1 MRKIKKLT
9 AVLLVA
15 VMMCTLYSGSMT
27 PVLAKAEPAAE
38 QEETEEMKEA
48 PEAEAGETQ
57 TEVESPEAEEPDKEE
72 GKTEEKEE
80 EKKPEAAV
88 EQPKAAEEKKEE
100 SRTEETQ
107 DQPKAA
113 ESKQES
119 GTEEATVKLTDI
131 SVKEDV
137 DLNNI
142 SAPETLTIQ
151 LDLEAPEGCFVQS
164 AQIIFYCE
172 ATGEYMPWDT
182 GFLENQVN
190 PSDGPLEVE
199 IDLGSYA
206 VQSKYTLDTIYFHA
220 DKDYYYYNYYEG
232 TLDCTNDV
240 TGITDSFPYNGE
252 ADFTVTSSEEDLS
265 LPEVTDICILN
276 EDPVTTGEDLLF
288 NVSYSEK
295 GSGVK
300 AVDFTYYEIDGDSE
314 ITVSDSGYGVENCT
328 GYGAIEV
335 SAYGDDLIPGE
346 YELGFINITDYAG
359 NSRSYQ
365 LSDGVDGLISYDT
378 EKELVIQPQAS
389 TLSVQ
394 GIESN
399 GLKVKDLKIEG
410 ADDKDNLAAG
420 DTFDVVM
427 MIYNDIS
434 KDVPVRPKWCFISWR
449 ETFDGAQD
457 SYTAYA
463 EGDEFVLKA
472 GAEAELRFPV
482 EISVYSGTQ
491 DFSLEQIALNA
502 EKNSGFNP
510 CTWYNAEYVE
520 GDQYNLIGEG
530 TSANNP
536 QAGGV
541 IDVLPYHGEIDWS
554 VTTPTSTPD
563 TEAPIIESVRVNP
576 STTAAPGKIELEI
589 RTKGEEVSPID
600 AFNWAF
606 LDRNRENNHFAGGSI
621 NPEELTGREVYSG
634 EAADILD
641 GYYYS
646 PLSYSEERGCYV
658 AEIELDEM
666 IVKGTY
672 FLLEINLG
680 DEAGNSNYYG
690 YNEESGKLEAYLNDG
705 STLVIDTCEFTVS
718 ESASPDEDF
727 DAPIFED
734 LSLQVNQAEAGEVI
748 QCKIKVNDET
758 GISRLRLD
766 YECDQDG
773 DGEPDTYL
781 SLESRNVILQGDEYI
796 CDFVVDPYC
805 TAGDY
810 DLFSILIVDGSI
822 RENYSTYLY
831 DKLGNI
837 ILGPYGDD
845 YVEMPAG
852 RSFALAVTQPKG
864 DMVVTDLMNGDNV
877 LEATENVGEGG
888 TVVVKGSYLENLS
901 EYRIPTEFFQAV
913 QDKKLTVIIPDAQGD
928 SEIVVKGEDLSA
940 IPDMDLKLQIKREAL
955 VEDEAGVEKDDLYYP
970 VDIIT
975 SDASMPVTIRVKVDD
990 EFLDQ
995 CGENPVRISRVGE
1008 NGTPTIV
1015 AENVT
1020 VNEDGYVEI
1029 NFPKGLQGTGVAS
1042 QILYANAGGQRTIQ
1056 EKYSFVISSQVDESE
1071 VMLGDID
1078 GDGQVNLVDLMQCL
1092 NHVGG
1097 KTFLTGNALLAADI
1111 NQNGD
1116 VNLVDLMRLLNYV
1129 GGKTGTL

>member
-100 SRTEETQ
+100 TRPEETQ

-119 GTEEATVKLTDI
+119 GTEEAAVKLTGI

-151 LDLEAPEGCFVQS
+151 LDLKAPEGCVVQS
-164 AQIIFYCE
+164 AQIGFCTD
-172 ATGEYMPWDT
+172 TGEYLYWNAE
-182 GFLENQVN
+182 FFENPVN
-190 PSDGPLEVE
+190 PSEGPLEVE
-199 IDLGSYA
+199 IDLGRYA
-206 VQSKYTLDTIYFHA
+206 VQGEYTLDMIYFYA
-220 DKDYYYYNYYEG
+220 DGDYYYNNYYEG
-232 TLDCTNDV
+232 TLDCTNDA
-240 TGITDSFPYNGE
+240 TAITDHFPYNGE
-252 ADFTVTSSEEDLS
+252 ADFTVTSSGEDPF
-265 LPEVTDICILN
+265 LPEVTDIRMLSENPIA
-276 EDPVTTGEDLLF
+276 TGEDLLF
-288 NVSYSEK
+288 DVYYSEE

-314 ITVSDSGYGVENCT
+314 ITVSDSGYGEENCT
-328 GYGAIEV
+328 GDGVIEV

-346 YELGFINITDYAG
+346 YKLGFINITDYAG

-410 ADDKDNLAAG
+410 VADKDHLTAG
-420 DTFDVVM
+420 ESFEVVLTV
-427 MIYNDIS
+427 YNDI
-434 KDVPVRPKWCFISWR
+434 KKKVPVVPERCWIQW
-449 ETFDGAQD
+449 DGVDDD
-457 SYTAYA
+457 SAYKMVYS
-463 EGDEFVLKA
+463 EGEQFVLDP

-482 EISVYSGTQ
+482 EISRYSGVSNYQ
-491 DFSLEQIALNA
+491 LSLLSINGSEINNDFWPATYYDKRWS
-502 EKNSGFNP
+502 
-510 CTWYNAEYVE
+510 
-520 GDQYNLIGEG
+520 DDLIG
-530 TSANNP
+530 T
-536 QAGGV
+536 GV
-541 IDVLPYHGEIDWS
+541 TAADPYRDGVMDVLPYHGEIDWS
-554 VTTPTSTPD
+554 VTTLTSTTD
-563 TEAPIIESVRVNP
+563 TQAPIIESVKVNP
-576 STTAAPGKIELEI
+576 QSATVPGKIELEI
-589 RTKGEEVSPID
+589 RTKGEEVSPVD
-600 AFNWAF
+600 TLSWAF
-606 LDRNRENNHFAGGSI
+606 WDKNRVHNVIMGMST
-621 NPEELTGREVYSG
+621 NPKEFTGEEAYIFK
-634 EAADILD
+634 D
-641 GYYYS
+641 YYYS
-646 PLSYSEERGCYV
+646 PISYSAERGCYV
-658 AEIELDEM
+658 AEIELDEK

-672 FLLEINLG
+672 YLREITLG

-690 YNEESGKLEAYLNDG
+690 YNGENGKLEAYLKDD
-705 STLVIDTCEFTVS
+705 SISVIDTCEFTVS

-748 QCKIKVNDET
+748 QCRIKVNDET

-852 RSFALAVTQPKG
+852 RSFALAVTQPKEN
-864 DMVVTDLMNGDNV
+864 MVVTDLMNGDNV

-888 TVVVKGSYLENLS
+888 TVVVKGSYLEDLS

-928 SEIVVKGEDLSA
+928 SEIVVKGEELSS
-940 IPDMDLKLQIKREAL
+940 IPDMDLELRIKREAL
-955 VEDEAGVEKDDLYYP
+955 VEDEAGVKEDDLYYP
-970 VDIIT
+970 VDVIT

-1008 NGTPTIV
+1008 DGTPTIV
-1015 AENVT
+1015 AENVS

-1029 NFPKGLQGTGVAS
+1029 KFPNGLQGTGVAS

-1056 EKYSFVISSQVDESE
+1056 EKYSFRISSQVDEPE
-1071 VMLGDID
+1071 VMLGDIN
-1078 GDGQVNLVDLMQCL
+1078 GDGAINISDLTLCM
-1092 NHVGG
+1092 NHILG
-1097 KTFLTGNALLAADI
+1097 KIKLTDEKFYAADVKEDGVVNVSDLTLIMNYILGKI
-1111 NQNGD
+1111 NEF
-1116 VNLVDLMRLLNYV
+1116 
-1129 GGKTGTL
+1129 

>member
-1 MRKIKKLT
+1 MRRIKKLT

-38 QEETEEMKEA
+38 QE
-48 PEAEAGETQ
+48 EAEAGETQ

-80 EKKPEAAV
+80 EKKPEAAA

-100 SRTEETQ
+100 SRTEEAQ
-107 DQPKAA
+107 DQPKVV

-119 GTEEATVKLTDI
+119 GTEEATVKLTGI

-151 LDLEAPEGCFVQS
+151 LDLDAPEGCFVQS

-220 DKDYYYYNYYEG
+220 DRDYYYYNYYEG

-240 TGITDSFPYNGE
+240 TGITDSFPYKGE

-265 LPEVTDICILN
+265 LPEVTDIRMWSEN
-276 EDPVTTGEDLLF
+276 PVTTGEDILF
-288 NVSYSEK
+288 DVYYSEE

-314 ITVSDSGYGVENCT
+314 ITVFDSGYGVEHWIEE
-328 GYGAIEV
+328 GVIEV

-346 YELGFINITDYAG
+346 YKLGSINITDYAG

-365 LSDGVDGLISYDT
+365 LLDGVDGLISSDND
-378 EKELVIQPQAS
+378 ELVIRPQAS

-427 MIYNDIS
+427 TIYNDIS
-434 KDVPVRPKWCFISWR
+434 KDVPVRPKWCFVSWR

-472 GAEAELRFPV
+472 GAEAELRFSV

-589 RTKGEEVSPID
+589 RTKGEEVSPIT

-621 NPEELTGREVYSG
+621 NPEELAGREVYSG
-634 EAADILD
+634 EATDILD

-672 FLLEINLG
+672 FLLEINLI

-690 YNEESGKLEAYLNDG
+690 YNGENGKLEAYLKDD
-705 STLVIDTCEFTVS
+705 SISVIDTCEFTVS

-748 QCKIKVNDET
+748 QCRIKVNDET

-877 LEATENVGEGG
+877 LNATENVDEGG
-888 TVVVKGSYLENLS
+888 TVVVKGSYLEDLS

-913 QDKKLTVIIPDAQGD
+913 KEKELTVIIPDSQGD
-928 SEIVVKGEDLSA
+928 SEIVVKGKDLSV
-940 IPDMDLKLQIKREAL
+940 IPDMDLELRIKREAL
-955 VEDEAGVEKDDLYYP
+955 VEDKAGVEKDDLYYP
-970 VDIIT
+970 VDIVT

-1008 NGTPTIV
+1008 DGTPTIV
-1015 AENVT
+1015 EENVT

-1029 NFPKGLQGTGVAS
+1029 NFPNGLQGTGVAS
-1042 QILYANAGGQRTIQ
+1042 QILYANADGQRTIQ
-1056 EKYSFVISSQVDESE
+1056 EKYSFRISSQVDESE
-1071 VMLGDID
+1071 VMLGDVN
-1078 GDGQVNLVDLMQCL
+1078 GDGRITTADLVKSA
-1092 NHVGG
+1092 NYVVGNT
-1097 KTFLTGNALLAADI
+1097 KLAENELLAADI
-1111 NQNGD
+1111 NKDNRVTTSD
-1116 VNLVDLMRLLNYV
+1116 LVQLANYIV
-1129 GGKTGTL
+1129 GNITEL

>member
-1 MRKIKKLT
+1 MRRIKKLT

-38 QEETEEMKEA
+38 QEE
-48 PEAEAGETQ
+48 AEAGETQ
-57 TEVESPEAEEPDKEE
+57 TEVESPEAEEPDNEE

-80 EKKPEAAV
+80 EKKPEAAA

-100 SRTEETQ
+100 SRTEEAQ

-151 LDLEAPEGCFVQS
+151 LDLDAPEGCFVQS

-252 ADFTVTSSEEDLS
+252 ADFTVTSSEEDLF
-265 LPEVTDICILN
+265 LPEVTDIRMWS
-276 EDPVTTGEDLLF
+276 EDPVTTGEDILF
-288 NVSYSEK
+288 DVYYSEE

-314 ITVSDSGYGVENCT
+314 ITVSDSGYGVEHWT
-328 GYGAIEV
+328 GDGVIEV

-346 YELGFINITDYAG
+346 YKLGSINITDYAG

-365 LSDGVDGLISYDT
+365 LLDGVDGLISSDND
-378 EKELVIQPQAS
+378 ELVIRPQAS

-427 MIYNDIS
+427 TIYNDIS
-434 KDVPVRPKWCFISWR
+434 KDVPVRPKWCFVSWR

-472 GAEAELRFPV
+472 GAEAELRFSV

-576 STTAAPGKIELEI
+576 STTAAPEKIELEI
-589 RTKGEEVSPID
+589 KTKGEEVSPVD
-600 AFNWAF
+600 SLSWSF
-606 LDRNRENNHFAGGSI
+606 LDKNRANNIFSGGSI
-621 NPEELTGREVYSG
+621 TPEELTGREVYSG
-634 EAADILD
+634 EVTDILD

-672 FLLEINLG
+672 FLLEINLI

-690 YNEESGKLEAYLNDG
+690 YNGENGKLEAYLKDD
-705 STLVIDTCEFTVS
+705 SISVIDTCEFTVS

-748 QCKIKVNDET
+748 QCRIKVNDAT

-773 DGEPDTYL
+773 DGEADTYL

-864 DMVVTDLMNGDNV
+864 NMVVTDLMNGDNV
-877 LEATENVGEGG
+877 LDATENVDEGG
-888 TVVVKGSYLENLS
+888 TVVVKGSYLEDLS

-913 QDKKLTVIIPDAQGD
+913 KEKELTVIIPDAQGD

-940 IPDMDLKLQIKREAL
+940 IPDMDLELRIKREAL

-970 VDIIT
+970 VDIVT

-1008 NGTPTIV
+1008 DGTPTIV
-1015 AENVT
+1015 AENVS

-1029 NFPKGLQGTGVAS
+1029 KFPNGLQGTGVAS

-1056 EKYSFVISSQVDESE
+1056 EKYSFRISSQVDESE
-1071 VMLGDID
+1071 VMLGDVN
-1078 GDGQVNLVDLMQCL
+1078 GDGEIDIFDLTQCM
-1092 NHVGG
+1092 NHIVE
-1097 KTFLTGNALLAADI
+1097 KAQLTGDKYKAADV
-1111 NQNGD
+1111 NENGE
-1116 VNLVDLMRLLNYV
+1116 VDIFDLTRIMNYIV
-1129 GGKTGTL
+1129 EKTDTV